1 MKERESSARD
11 TTPKRASFSFAPGGS
26 AAVSIWRINYYQIKL
41 LVKESN
47 KWLHNQKLREFKT
60 SLQAYR
66 VTGYSAQSFAPFF
79 GWNAGPRYLT
89 VVGK

>member
-66 VTGYSAQSFAPFF
+66 VTGYRLTAHNPSLRSL
-79 GWNAGPRYLT
+79 AGMRDPDI
-89 VVGK
+89 